1 MKGARVV
8 KDDYY
13 KELSPLDFS
22 PWFVRNGKED
32 TFSPHDW
39 NLPFSW
45 ISMFVYTHTTATFSN
60 YNGFEE
66 PKPKVL
72 QVGCA
77 QGADAVEIAKVL
89 KLPMING
96 ELHVVDWFKGN
107 LTVSEEEEWFYRE
120 ENAPIW
126 KKHLWSEAKKFQ
138 VDDIITVFEGDSRE
152 VLPTLKDEYYDIVF
166 IDGGHEYDIVK
177 SDIEHGYKKLKKGG
191 FIVIDDVS
199 GGYDAYDRFN
209 VGELDDSLLK
219 QDTVQFG
226 DGENIHVGVL
236 KAVYEF
242 FGKDYIL
249 MESHD
254 KLYKLKPKT

>member
-1 MKGARVV
+1 VRGVSVV

-13 KELSPLDFS
+13 KTLTPLDFS
-22 PWFVRNGKED
+22 PWFVRKGKED
-32 TFSPHDW
+32 TFIPHDW
-39 NLPFSW
+39 NLPFPW
-45 ISMFVYTHTTATFSN
+45 ISMFVYTHMKATFPN

-77 QGADAVEIAKVL
+77 QGGDAVEIAKVL

-107 LTVSEEEEWFYRE
+107 LTVDEEEEWYYRE

-126 KKHLWSEAKKFQ
+126 REHLWNEAKKFE

-152 VLPTLKDEYYDIVF
+152 VLPTLEDEYYDMVF
-166 IDGGHEYDIVK
+166 IDGGHEYNIVK

-191 FIVIDDVS
+191 IIVLDDFS
-199 GGYDAYDRFN
+199 GGYGVYDKYDIGN
-209 VGELDDSLLK
+209 LDNSLLER
-219 QDTVQFG
+219 DTHTFD
-226 DGENIHVGVL
+226 DGHNIHVGVIKATHEFL
-236 KAVYEF
+236 K
-242 FGKDYIL
+242 GDYIVIP
-249 MESHD
+249 SHD
-254 KLYKLKPKT
+254 KVYHIKR